1 MERKRE
7 LLNVGRIKRAS
18 GRQITVSSQLRVLQ
32 RKRWPT
38 AWPHRNR
45 DRAES
50 QQRKEPPLIR
60 ASQQQKEQVVSSCPW
75 GCASRDRPTSRDAVK
90 DATPVLGGRL
100 DLTMLEVPSQRC
112 DPPRS
117 GLRSCPTRTVLRDL
131 PWALGPLSHTSLVV
145 MRIRRGARVSCSCRH
160 KWG

>member
-1 MERKRE
+1 MADHC
-7 LLNVGRIKRAS
+7 LL
-18 GRQITVSSQLRVLQ
+18 TVIRVLK

-38 AWPHRNR
+38 AWPHWNS
-45 DRAES
+45 DRVES
-50 QQRKEPPLIR
+50 QQRKELPLIR
-60 ASQQQKEQVVSSCPW
+60 ASLRQKDLHQEVVSSCLW

-100 DLTMLEVPSQRC
+100 DLTMLEVPSQLC

-117 GLRSCPTRTVLRDL
+117 GLRSCPTRTVLHDL

-145 MRIRRGARVSCSCRH
+145 MRVRRGARVSCSCRH
-160 KWG
+160 KWE